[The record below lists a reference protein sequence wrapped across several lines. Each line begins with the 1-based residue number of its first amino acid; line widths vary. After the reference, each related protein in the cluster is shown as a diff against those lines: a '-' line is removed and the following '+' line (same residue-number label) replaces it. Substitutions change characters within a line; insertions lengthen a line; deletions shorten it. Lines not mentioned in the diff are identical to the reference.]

1 MVLLV
6 AQIASSSSTTTA
18 AVALISIDGETEG
31 TIDSK
36 VDGRRDGAEIDG
48 EIEGTGDSK
57 VDGVRDG
64 ADIDGVRDGTD
75 GVKDGRFEMPLFEGA
90 MVGSSQTLQSS
101 GDKRGVVVGRGLDGA
116 GVVVV

>member
-18 AVALISIDGETEG
+18 VALISIDSEIEG
-31 TIDSK
+31 TGASK
-36 VDGRRDGAEIDG
+36 VDERRDGAEIDG

-57 VDGVRDG
+57 VDGRRDG